1 MSFSQGMEVDDPES
15 AESDPEADG
24 SPHSLDLSKED
35 KIGVEE
41 EQQDNV
47 NVDEEDWQ
55 TCSEEEE
62 EDEAEGETACSSGE
76 SFHNSSRLLH
86 KDELLEMFKA
96 SHVGP
101 RCKEDQL
108 TIGLVSKTLNFY
120 LDIVFDLI

>member
-15 AESDPEADG
+15 VESDPEADE
-24 SPHSLDLSKED
+24 SPDSLDLSKRASKGEE
-35 KIGVEE
+35 KSGIEE
-41 EQQDNV
+41 EQEDNV

-62 EDEAEGETACSSGE
+62 EDEAEGETAGSSGE

-96 SHVGP
+96 SHNGP
-101 RCKEDQL
+101 RFNEDQL
-108 TIGLVSKTLNFY
+108 TIGLVSKTLNS
-120 LDIVFDLI
+120 I